1 MPLLPP
7 WSGIILSKVNIN
19 GISIDSNAEV
29 ENWFKIVKHC
39 IFKSQNNMRVGD
51 FIRCIFTHIGD
62 RLSSFLF
69 AFQPLGHKV
78 FKVKEKVREA
88 TNEEESREILGK
100 RKTKK

>member
-1 MPLLPP
+1 MPLLPL
-7 WSGIILSKVNIN
+7 WSGIILSKVNID
-19 GISIDSNAEV
+19 GISTDSNAEV

-39 IFKSQNNMRVGD
+39 IFKSQNNMRVGG

-62 RLSSFLF
+62 RLASFEF

-88 TNEEESREILGK
+88 TNEGESREI
-100 RKTKK
+100 